1 MRTLAVSRQS
11 KTASMVEALTN
22 TAVGFLISLL
32 LQTLIVPYVT
42 GYRTTFAA
50 DFTVVM
56 LFTIASVVRGYGLR
70 RVFNRV

>member
-1 MRTLAVSRQS
+1 MSQS

-32 LQTLIVPYVT
+32 LQTLIVPHVT
-42 GYRTTFAA
+42 GYRPTFAA
-50 DFTVVM
+50 DFTVVV
-56 LFTIASVVRGYGLR
+56 LFTIASVARSYGLR